1 MHTESSEFKDRAF
14 EVEVDHHVLGPGPFV
29 YHVEDWWDH
38 LTGGSWG
45 EAEGNPA
52 CMMYAIRAGF
62 ADLPPDDEVLY
73 GHLVTPGGLG
83 MLVHVSEIDLEKEV
97 IR

>member
-1 MHTESSEFKDRAF
+1 
-14 EVEVDHHVLGPGPFV
+14 
-29 YHVEDWWDH
+29 
-38 LTGGSWG
+38 
-45 EAEGNPA
+45 
-52 CMMYAIRAGF
+52 MMYAIRAGF